1 VNRWTPEEDKILKE
15 NYEKSSKELI
25 LSKLPHRVW
34 RQVYKRSVILGLYRP
49 EDGLWTES
57 DDSLLKE
64 TYASNTHEFILS
76 KFPGRT
82 WKAIR
87 WRANNIFGL
96 IRDENAVQE
105 ENKKTNQKVRGTD
118 YPTQSEDVR
127 AKVIETV
134 REKYG
139 VDNVFQSKDIQKRI
153 TEKNIE
159 KFGCKSPLQ
168 NPEIMSNLKKTNF
181 QRYGVENTFQLTD
194 RVKEG
199 MIRVYGEAVPL
210 KVPEIMGRKKE
221 TSLKVYGFECASE
234 NPEVKKKVEATNLVK
249 YGFKSPSQNETIKE
263 RIKATN
269 LSKYKVSNPMKV
281 AEIKQKVRDT
291 TFERHGIEC
300 FLMLK
305 EVRDKARAAIKANKS
320 TTKSKEEIKFMDY
333 LKLFDEGVETHI
345 EHPITKNVID
355 YYMPKFDLWIQFD
368 GVYWH
373 GKIRRG
379 NVTKQSIKIQRTIEI
394 DKYQNEHILNLI
406 RFWSDD
412 VKEAIDNGTIM
423 DLIESKIIEKT
434 CISHQYLK
442 KQEHIEEDKK
452 TLDFD
457 YTTLT
462 PTDFDL
468 ANEPLSHEI
477 VEFIIKYE
485 WLGTIGVIPKW
496 CFTARY
502 KGKLGGVL
510 LINEPTAY
518 SKLLGDVTPRLEA
531 LIQRGATASWT
542 PRNLGSRMIMFSC
555 NWMVD
560 NTDKR
565 LFVAYC
571 DPRANE
577 MGVLYSA
584 CNFDYLGNNFGTSYL
599 YKHNLIKDNKW
610 FSPQSL
616 KRTSA
621 FKKWCKNNNIPTKHE
636 WFKDNG
642 FKDLKFIPKD
652 IKDSWYAWNRKILL
666 EAQKL
671 KVDKKHKYAIVLG
684 RDNREKEYLKSL
696 RAYKSLPYPKYVKL
710 DPDTDPVK

>member
-1 VNRWTPEEDKILKE
+1 MAAWTPEEDKILKKL
-15 NYEKSSKELI
+15 YEIAPRELV
-25 LSKLPHRVW
+25 LLKLPGRNW
-34 RQVYKRSVILGLYRP
+34 RSAYKRSVLLNLHRP
-49 EDGLWTES
+49 EECLWKEC
-57 DDSLLKE
+57 DDTLLKE
-64 TYASNTHEFILS
+64 IYAKDTHEFIMS

-87 WRANNIFGL
+87 WRACNVL
-96 IRDENAVQE
+96 RLVRDEEATQKEVRR
-105 ENKKTNQKVRGTD
+105 TNQEHRGTD
-118 YPTQSEDVR
+118 YPTQSAVVR
-127 AKVIETV
+127 DKTKKTV

-139 VDNVFQSKDIQKRI
+139 VDYVSQSEEIKQRI
-153 TEKNIE
+153 TQTNIE
-159 KFGCKSPLQ
+159 K
-168 NPEIMSNLKKTNF
+168 
-181 QRYGVENTFQLTD
+181 YGVENPLQNEAIKQKVKNTNNQKYGVDNTFQLFD
-194 RVKEG
+194 RVKAG
-199 MIRVYGEAVPL
+199 MVKKYGEVVPL
-210 KVPEIMGRKKE
+210 KVPEIIERKKE
-221 TSLKVYGFECASE
+221 TSLKIYGFEFAAQ
-234 NPEVKKKVEATNLVK
+234 NPEVRKKTEETNLKK
-249 YGFKSPSQNETIKE
+249 YNFKTPLQNEDVKE

-269 LSKYKVSNPMKV
+269 LSKYKVSNPMKIE
-281 AEIKQKVRDT
+281 EIKQKVRST

-305 EVRDKARAAIKANKS
+305 EVRDKARAVIRANKS

-368 GVYWH
+368 GAYWH
-373 GKIRRG
+373 GKIKRE
-379 NVTKQSIKIQRTIEI
+379 NVTKQSIKIQRTIEV

-412 VKEAIDNGTIM
+412 VKEAIDNDTIV

-442 KQEHIEEDKK
+442 KQEHLEEDKK

-457 YTTLT
+457 YTAIIS
-462 PTDFDL
+462 TDFDL
-468 ANEPLSHEI
+468 ANEPLSHEV
-477 VEFIIKYE
+477 VEFIIRYE

-502 KGKLGGVL
+502 KGKLGGVI

-518 SKLLGDVTPRLEA
+518 SKLLGDVTPKLEA

-555 NWMVD
+555 NWMVQ
-560 NTDKR
+560 NTNKR
-565 LFVAYC
+565 LFVGYA

-577 MGVLYSA
+577 LGILYQSS
-584 CNFDYLGNNFGTSYL
+584 NFDYLGNSFGTTYL

-616 KRTSA
+616 KRTSS
-621 FKKWCKNNNIPTKHE
+621 FLKWCESRFSRLRNTAAFYDRMVK
-636 WFKDNG
+636 
-642 FKDLKFIPKD
+642 
-652 IKDSWYAWNRKILL
+652 S
-666 EAQKL
+666 
-671 KVDKKHKYAIVLG
+671 AIV
-684 RDNREKEYLKSL
+684 
-696 RAYKSLPYPKYVKL
+696 
-710 DPDTDPVK
+710 